1 MGVFPPGY
9 ASGIAAD
16 GEDPGP
22 GWGWAASLLEDLE
35 QNNLHA
41 RARFDL
47 DISHPAN
54 ATARTQSL
62 HVFPGPP
69 DGRSGTF
76 TPEDSPVPVAHANHA
91 GRSAATNS
99 RTAPATATGSP
110 TAIAGPAWPR

>member
-16 GEDPGP
+16 GEDLGP

-35 QNNLHA
+35 QNNLHG

-62 HVFPGPP
+62 NVFLCPS
-69 DGRSGTF
+69 DGRSGSF
-76 TPEDSPVPVAHANHA
+76 TPEDSPVPVVHANYA
-91 GRSAATNS
+91 GLF
-99 RTAPATATGSP
+99 GSNELADSP
-110 TAIAGPAWPR
+110 GHGDGVFYR